1 MGLTGPMTAHPPR
14 IAVLTS
20 GGDAPGMNA
29 AVRAAVRAGIERGAH
44 VFGILEGWQG
54 AVDGGRG
61 IRRLGWDDVAGIL
74 HRGGTV
80 LGTARCL
87 AFRERAGM
95 RQAAFHLVQHHI
107 DRVVVI
113 GGDGSL
119 AGAAELAQLWPELL
133 AELVASGDLEQ
144 EQADAHPR
152 LVVCGL
158 VGSIDNDMVGTD
170 MTIGA
175 DSALH
180 RIVDALD
187 AIAST
192 AASHRR
198 TFVVEVM
205 GRRCGYLALASALAG
220 ASAAAFIP
228 EDPPAADWGA
238 LLGESQRLRHEL
250 GGRDSTV
257 VVAEGARE
265 RDGRPI
271 TVESVREVL
280 ERSLGAD
287 ARSTTLGHVQRG
299 GTPSAYDRSMA
310 STMGATAVDVLLSGE
325 TEPQVIG
332 VRHNRAHRSP
342 LLPAVRR
349 NRDVARLVDEGRYA
363 EAMAARGS
371 SFTELDALLRT
382 IRSPHP
388 TPARATQP
396 RVAVLHVGGLAPGMN
411 AAVRAAVRLG
421 SAEGL
426 AFVGVE
432 GGLRGLL
439 DGSVRPLTPAD
450 VESWVADAGAALGS
464 RRDPFDATTLPRL
477 AEAVTAHGIDGLL
490 LVGGFDAYELAQR
503 IHAGRAGLPSLK
515 LPVVCV
521 PASIDNNLPATELS
535 IGADTALQAIVDS
548 IDKIKASATAA
559 RRCFVVEVMGR
570 RCGYLALMAAIAG
583 GAERVHLPEDGVD
596 LDTVRGDVE
605 AMRRRFAAGGRLFLV
620 VRSEGADD
628 DYTTPVLANLFEAE
642 SNGEFDV
649 RPIVL
654 GHVQQGGVPSP
665 FDRVLA
671 TRLAA
676 RAVESLAEAFDAQA
690 APAVMIGLQRGRLTA
705 TPIEQMDDLVD
716 WTARR
721 AKDPWWHGLAPLVHR
736 LGDPP
741 RTTA

>member
-1 MGLTGPMTAHPPR
+1 MAAHPPR

-95 RQAAFHLVQHHI
+95 RQAAFHLVQHRI

-133 AELVASGDLEQ
+133 TELVASGDLEQ

-187 AIAST
+187 AISST

-198 TFVVEVM
+198 T
-205 GRRCGYLALASALAG
+205 
-220 ASAAAFIP
+220 
-228 EDPPAADWGA
+228 
-238 LLGESQRLRHEL
+238 
-250 GGRDSTV
+250 
-257 VVAEGARE
+257 
-265 RDGRPI
+265 
-271 TVESVREVL
+271 
-280 ERSLGAD
+280 
-287 ARSTTLGHVQRG
+287 
-299 GTPSAYDRSMA
+299 
-310 STMGATAVDVLLSGE
+310 
-325 TEPQVIG
+325 
-332 VRHNRAHRSP
+332 
-342 LLPAVRR
+342 
-349 NRDVARLVDEGRYA
+349 
-363 EAMAARGS
+363 
-371 SFTELDALLRT
+371 
-382 IRSPHP
+382 
-388 TPARATQP
+388 
-396 RVAVLHVGGLAPGMN
+396 
-411 AAVRAAVRLG
+411 
-421 SAEGL
+421 
-426 AFVGVE
+426 
-432 GGLRGLL
+432 
-439 DGSVRPLTPAD
+439 
-450 VESWVADAGAALGS
+450 
-464 RRDPFDATTLPRL
+464 
-477 AEAVTAHGIDGLL
+477 
-490 LVGGFDAYELAQR
+490 
-503 IHAGRAGLPSLK
+503 
-515 LPVVCV
+515 
-521 PASIDNNLPATELS
+521 
-535 IGADTALQAIVDS
+535 
-548 IDKIKASATAA
+548 
-559 RRCFVVEVMGR
+559 FVVEVMGR

>member
-1 MGLTGPMTAHPPR
+1 MTAHPPR

-95 RQAAFHLVQHHI
+95 RQAAFHLVQHRI

-133 AELVASGDLEQ
+133 TELVASGDLEQ

-187 AIAST
+187 AISST

-271 TVESVREVL
+271 TVESVRQVL

-490 LVGGFDAYELAQR
+490 LVGRAEVRRHWRLLFAAGLVCAALGILTVIDSLDGALHVPDRWFGVLLLIESLGSLVLATTVTGTARRLRLLKGALLLAMAVLIVASTRHSTFLLAMIFGTAFLVDGTVR
-503 IHAGRAGLPSLK
+503 IVIAGLLKFSGWRVSVALGALGVLRVASGGGRMGRALLHPLDPWAQDRAPDD
-515 LPVVCV
+515 LAFTVDHFL
-521 PASIDNNLPATELS
+521 ASCCACTNLS
-535 IGADTALQAIVDS
+535 RR
-548 IDKIKASATAA
+548 KRAA
-559 RRCFVVEVMGR
+559 RRV
-570 RCGYLALMAAIAG
+570 
-583 GAERVHLPEDGVD
+583 
-596 LDTVRGDVE
+596 
-605 AMRRRFAAGGRLFLV
+605 
-620 VRSEGADD
+620 
-628 DYTTPVLANLFEAE
+628 
-642 SNGEFDV
+642 
-649 RPIVL
+649 
-654 GHVQQGGVPSP
+654 
-665 FDRVLA
+665 
-671 TRLAA
+671 RLAA
-676 RAVESLAEAFDAQA
+676 PS
-690 APAVMIGLQRGRLTA
+690 TC
-705 TPIEQMDDLVD
+705 TP
-716 WTARR
+716 R
-721 AKDPWWHGLAPLVHR
+721 P
-736 LGDPP
+736 
-741 RTTA
+741 